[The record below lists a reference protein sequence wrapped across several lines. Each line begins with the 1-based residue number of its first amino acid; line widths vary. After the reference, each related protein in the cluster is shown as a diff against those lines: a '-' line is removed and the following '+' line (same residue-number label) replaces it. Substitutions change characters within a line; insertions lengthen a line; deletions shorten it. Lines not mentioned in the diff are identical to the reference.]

1 MYSGGVKGRVQEV
14 DQGVGFPLRGCGVV
28 KCALDLTDF
37 PATCRSEAEF
47 SVFRLNTKGSAVL
60 I

>member
-47 SVFRLNTKGSAVL
+47 SVFRLNTK
-60 I
+60 